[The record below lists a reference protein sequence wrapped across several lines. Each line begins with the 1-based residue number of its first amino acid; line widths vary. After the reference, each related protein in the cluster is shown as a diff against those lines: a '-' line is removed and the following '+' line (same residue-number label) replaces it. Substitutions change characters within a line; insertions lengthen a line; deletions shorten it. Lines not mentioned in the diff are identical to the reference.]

1 MKILMLLSGFI
12 CIFLSVE
19 SSAATMDEYLRQKI
33 VFFGLTTISPLPKN
47 PNTAQVDLGR
57 RLFMDVNL
65 SGNKNISCKTC
76 HNPMAGTS
84 DALPLSRTEDSKGI
98 LRRNSQTLFNL
109 SEHSFMFWDGRVHYD
124 KNSKTLTTPEKNLP
138 KAIADVMTSALSAQA
153 IFPIVSKEEM
163 KGARGENEI
172 ADAKNNIEAW
182 SRVVDRLIKEEST
195 NPRHKSYAELFKQSY
210 PQTKIEDINIGHV
223 GEAIGA
229 FEKEQFQ
236 SYGAPYFRYIEGDL
250 TALTEQE
257 KRGFAVFVDRGKCIA
272 CHQGAELGNNTFFT
286 SVATPQWG
294 ATPLKVD
301 YGRAEVSNED
311 FRKYFFRTPSLI
323 NVALSAPYMHNGAFV
338 NLREVINHYSNVRNS
353 LKNYTIPKNVELSMP
368 VPVGVING
376 PLELNE
382 IWNSIQAPFLRQG
395 LNLSE
400 SEIAD
405 LEAFLTNALT
415 DPKWLAK

>member
-1 MKILMLLSGFI
+1 
-12 CIFLSVE
+12 
-19 SSAATMDEYLRQKI
+19 
-33 VFFGLTTISPLPKN
+33 
-47 PNTAQVDLGR
+47 
-57 RLFMDVNL
+57 
-65 SGNKNISCKTC
+65 
-76 HNPMAGTS
+76 MAGTS
-84 DALPLSRTEDSKGI
+84 DALPLSRTEDSLGI

-109 SEHSFMFWDGRVHYD
+109 SEHSNMFWDGRVHYD
-124 KNSKTLTTPEKNLP
+124 KNSNIFTTPEKNLP
-138 KAIADVMTSALSAQA
+138 KAITEVLTSALSAQA

-172 ADAKNNIEAW
+172 ADAKNNLEAW

-195 NPRHKSYAELFKQSY
+195 NPRHKTYAELFKQSY

-236 SYGAPYFRYIEGDL
+236 SYGAPYFRYLEGDVS
-250 TALTEQE
+250 ALTEQE

-294 ATPLKVD
+294 ALPLKAD
-301 YGRAEVSNED
+301 HGRAEVINQTD
-311 FRKYFFRTPSLI
+311 RNYFFRTPSLV

-338 NLREVINHYSNVRNS
+338 NLREVINHYSNIRNS
-353 LKNYTIPKNVELSMP
+353 LKNYTIPKSVELSMP
-368 VPVGVING
+368 VPVGVIND
-376 PLELNE
+376 PLALNE

-400 SEIAD
+400 SEIND

-415 DPKWLAK
+415 DPKWLAR